1 MWIKTELNILWE
13 DRRHNPINL
22 QGFKYDWLEE
32 NESNNEDSNEGDGEA
47 CDGVSG
53 EHPVMDVVMQPDCL
67 GKDKNGE
74 TIEAGLWATVWVCN
88 TTVVSR
94 WRHIAFSQG
103 VKIKYYLY
111 PENWVCLLRTLD
123 PNIRWP
129 FLLKG
134 ITVFKKGGDFLN
146 KIGYRTTMSIL
157 LPRSFVMFELG

>member
-1 MWIKTELNILWE
+1 MWIKTEPNILWE

-74 TIEAGLWATVWVCN
+74 TIDTGLKAT
-88 TTVVSR
+88 TRTSDAALVS
-94 WRHIAFSQG
+94 
-103 VKIKYYLY
+103 
-111 PENWVCLLRTLD
+111 
-123 PNIRWP
+123 
-129 FLLKG
+129 
-134 ITVFKKGGDFLN
+134 
-146 KIGYRTTMSIL
+146 
-157 LPRSFVMFELG
+157 PRSYSIYPLHICSCSGFFQIILQLMLEIIDLKITNLRS